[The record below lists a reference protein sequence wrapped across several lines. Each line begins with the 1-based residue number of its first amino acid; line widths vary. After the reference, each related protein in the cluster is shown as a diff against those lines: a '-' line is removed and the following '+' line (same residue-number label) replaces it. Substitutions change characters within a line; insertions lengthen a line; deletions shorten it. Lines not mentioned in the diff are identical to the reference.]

1 MPSEVWDHEL
11 ALHLPDAQR
20 LDLVL
25 VSDGP
30 DRLLLGFGPR
40 ARRLRWRG
48 EQVDQLAAVQLHHR
62 CLELVLPVLG
72 VRRHLAE
79 QLVDRPRDDAFQVRG
94 ARHADH
100 GVRLAPAGLA
110 VREHGHV
117 VAVQHRLHQ
126 LLAVGEDVLLRPGHE
141 HGVVGVLRHVRGLL
155 CRLVIALLLPSD
167 LDGDEIQLAHAP
179 LAALALLLLA
189 QGPDAAVDADGA
201 LQVLDQVVDP
211 LPHLVVLHEVDDGP
225 AELLDVGHGLR
236 QPLLDGDRD
245 VQVQ

>member
-126 LLAVGEDVLLRPGHE
+126 LLAVGEDVLLRPRHE
-141 HGVVGVLRHVRGLL
+141 HGVVGVRGHVWGLL
-155 CRLVIALLLPSD
+155 AVQPPVPAD
-167 LDGDEIQLAHAP
+167 HLDGDEVHLPYTA
-179 LAALALLLLA
+179 LAALRLLLLA
-189 QGPDAAVDADGA
+189 HGPDAAVHADGA
-201 LQVLDQVVDP
+201 LEILDQVVDP